1 MGAFRV
7 LDRMRREGQRGA
19 VVTVVGDAG
28 EPYRD
33 TYYGDAWTA
42 ARGWDLTGPS
52 AEPERFTATGVWGGT
67 TPY

>member
-1 MGAFRV
+1 M
-7 LDRMRREGQRGA
+7 
-19 VVTVVGDAG
+19 TVVWDAG